1 MSSRFFKHQHA
12 HGQERVPG
20 GIERLTGPKYSF
32 KKDMLCQLRSSAAF
46 GEKKRTQYWPRAC
59 WATSTCSD
67 NMNSSNPVSVG
78 MQCPVTVLSIN
89 TSGCRVAAQTEL
101 SVVSATPNP
110 NVPRSRL
117 QLPCVPNAKQS
128 SRAFRMLEADAHV
141 RG

>member
-32 KKDMLCQLRSSAAF
+32 KKDMLCQLRSSAF
-46 GEKKRTQYWPRAC
+46 GQKKRSTGQGLAAQHRLA
-59 WATSTCSD
+59 AT

-78 MQCPVTVLSIN
+78 MQRPVTVLSIN